1 MVRSLKD
8 RRGKYGMAKY
18 KAFASLEHRDWV
30 TSREL
35 ILLSGLR
42 YHSISRLLSRWVI
55 WEYVDRRLS
64 YKFGVGT
71 YEYRLTDR
79 GRGWLGAAKRD
90 LSMASQ
96 FEVELRAWQR
106 YIKPEIPKLMQGKF
120 KDVVRTLNE
129 ANLVLATG

>member
-1 MVRSLKD
+1 MARTLKD
-8 RRGKYGMAKY
+8 RQGKYGMAKY
-18 KAFASLEHRDWV
+18 KAFASLEHRNWV

-71 YEYRLTDR
+71 YEYRLIDR
-79 GRGWLGAAKRD
+79 GRGWLEAARRD
-90 LSMASQ
+90 LPMASQ
-96 FEVELRAWQR
+96 FEAELRAWQKH
-106 YIKPEIPKLMQGKF
+106 IKPKIPGLMAGKF
-120 KDVVRTLNE
+120 KE
-129 ANLVLATG
+129 VLAVLK